1 MTPVERKAAI
11 QQCIATALNPDEL
24 QIVDE
29 SHLHV
34 GHPGSEGGGSHFH
47 IKIKAQAL
55 QGKTRVQQHQLVY
68 QALGDLV
75 GKEIHALRITVIDS

>member
-11 QQCIATALNPDEL
+11 QQRLANTLAPEEL

-34 GHPGSEGGGSHFH
+34 GHPGSQGGGSHFH
-47 IKIKAQAL
+47 VKIKAQAL
-55 QGKTRVQQHQLVY
+55 QGKSRVQQHQLVY
-68 QALGDLV
+68 QALGELV
-75 GKEIHALRITVIDS
+75 GKEIHALRITVMDS

>member
-11 QQCIATALNPDEL
+11 QQRIATALNPDEL
-24 QIVDE
+24 QIIDE

-75 GKEIHALRITVIDS
+75 GKEIHALRITVIDN